1 MHIRFSTFLELY
13 VTTLAC
19 KLTPVAHVV
28 LSLNLEFLFTVC
40 VCVCVCVCVWEYRWI
55 LLLNVLFVASFLA
68 SVTLYMI

>member
-40 VCVCVCVCVWEYRWI
+40 VCVCVCGNIAGFSC
-55 LLLNVLFVASFLA
+55 
-68 SVTLYMI
+68 